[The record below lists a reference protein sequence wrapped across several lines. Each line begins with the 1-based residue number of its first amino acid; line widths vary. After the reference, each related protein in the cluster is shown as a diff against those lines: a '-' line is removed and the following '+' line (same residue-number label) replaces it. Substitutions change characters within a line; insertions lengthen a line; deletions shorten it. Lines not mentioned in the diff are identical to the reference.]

1 SAIYPAG
8 AVWPNVFYESLSV
21 ARTSRGAGG
30 LDGAY
35 NCGTFSR
42 AKGVDDSTYA
52 IGAAPGTSIRCQN
65 FECGVAFVYGKFFS
79 NQVDVKLYGDATAIE
94 KRSGSATYDA
104 SDDFTVDVSETTSAT
119 LTLGGQTVYGD
130 APTCAVALTGT
141 ARIDARGLTSQSLT
155 LNADSTLNVDGAKV
169 SVGALTVADGANV
182 AFSGVDAILA
192 ATQNATVGAATFS
205 GTGYFA
211 TPQGTDASAATFA
224 ETVRVVDFCA
234 EVKAF
239 AATATG
245 PTTATLAWSAT
256 DVTAQ
261 VCVERENAAA
271 PNGWEVVATTPT
283 EDASPLEVAL
293 SGKERFRIFDG
304 AKFTVDS
311 AHFPTGDFYVYV
323 ADDISA
329 VATVAVEWETATQL
343 VSAGNVMYRNE
354 NVLLLA
360 SIKNKLTA
368 VYLSRDEVESA
379 TATVYAVSP
388 GFGAREI
395 WSPVDGWENIAV
407 PLDAILEAPTEID
420 GWTLD
425 AVGPNFVWT
434 PDATTRPLFGDSGTF
449 AVQVCVKRKSGGNPI
464 YFTFRAVVK

>member
-1 SAIYPAG
+1 VRVCEYG
-8 AVWPNVFYESLSV
+8 ASV
-21 ARTSRGAGG
+21 E
-30 LDGAY
+30 
-35 NCGTFSR
+35 TFS
-42 AKGVDDSTYA
+42 
-52 IGAAPGTSIRCQN
+52 
-65 FECGVAFVYGKFFS
+65 
-79 NQVDVKLYGDATAIE
+79 
-94 KRSGSATYDA
+94 
-104 SDDFTVDVSETTSAT
+104 
-119 LTLGGQTVYGD
+119 
-130 APTCAVALTGT
+130 
-141 ARIDARGLTSQSLT
+141 
-155 LNADSTLNVDGAKV
+155 
-169 SVGALTVADGANV
+169 
-182 AFSGVDAILA
+182 
-192 ATQNATVGAATFS
+192 
-205 GTGYFA
+205 
-211 TPQGTDASAATFA
+211 
-224 ETVRVVDFCA
+224 
-234 EVKAF
+234 
-239 AATATG
+239 ATATG
-245 PTTATLAWSAT
+245 PTTATIVWSAT
-256 DVTAQ
+256 DATAR

-304 AKFTVDS
+304 QAFYVDE
-311 AHFPTGDFYVYV
+311 AYFPTGDFYVYV

-329 VATVAVEWETATQL
+329 VATVAVEWETATQIIT
-343 VSAGNVMYRNE
+343 AGKVMYRNE

-368 VYLSRDEVESA
+368 AYLSRDDVESA

-395 WSPVDGWENIAV
+395 WSPVDGWADVAV

-449 AVQVCVKRKSGGNPI
+449 AVQVCVKRKSSGNPI

>member
-1 SAIYPAG
+1 ANAKLTLANATVKANALTIRNGATVEFNAG
-8 AVWPNVFYESLSV
+8 A
-21 ARTSRGAGG
+21 
-30 LDGAY
+30 
-35 NCGTFSR
+35 
-42 AKGVDDSTYA
+42 ST
-52 IGAAPGTSIRCQN
+52 
-65 FECGVAFVYGKFFS
+65 
-79 NQVDVKLYGDATAIE
+79 DAT
-94 KRSGSATYDA
+94 D
-104 SDDFTVDVSETTSAT
+104 
-119 LTLGGQTVYGD
+119 
-130 APTCAVALTGT
+130 GT
-141 ARIDARGLTSQSLT
+141 AA
-155 LNADSTLNVDGAKV
+155 
-169 SVGALTVADGANV
+169 TVATSNTTAGTAAISNATDEINATDGANATNGTDATSNV
-182 AFSGVDAILA
+182 TDATSGTAATSNAINATSGTAATYVDAILT
-192 ATQNATVGAATFS
+192 ATESASVGAATFT
-205 GTGYFA
+205 GAGYFA
-211 TPQGTDASAATFA
+211 PPQGTDLTAATVA
-224 ETVRVVDFCA
+224 ETIRVVDFGA
-234 EVKAF
+234 GVETF

-245 PTTATLAWSAT
+245 PTKAKLAWSAT
-256 DVTAQ
+256 NETAR

-283 EDASPLEVAL
+283 EGASPLEVAL

-304 AKFTVDS
+304 ATFTVDF
-311 AHFPTGDFYVYV
+311 AWFPTGDFYVYV

-343 VSAGNVMYRNE
+343 ISAGNVMYRNE

-360 SIKNKLTA
+360 SVKNKLTA

-395 WSPVDGWENIAV
+395 WTPVDGWADVAV